1 MKASAWQRFFPAA
14 GLLATAGITSAATG
28 EWWVLGLG
36 TLASVVLAL
45 LNRGGPQLPAGL
57 DATHQAMAR
66 TLWRAKEQLAA
77 ELSGVPE
84 SARALLAM
92 SSAQLERIGAQG
104 LALVARHQE
113 MQSYLAQAGV
123 EALKQEHARLEKL
136 AAQSPDAAASERYR
150 EAAKVREEQL
160 AHAAALQGHVA
171 RLDAELAALQA
182 RLEAV
187 RLQVLTLRSAQADS
201 EVAESSQRVS
211 ADLSGL
217 SREIGAIS
225 ESFEEL
231 AEAPRQAQRT
241 RNS

>member
-1 MKASAWQRFFPAA
+1 MKESAWQKFFPAA
-14 GLLATAGITSAATG
+14 GVLATAGVTSAATG

-36 TLASVVLAL
+36 ALASGVLAV
-45 LNRGGPQLPAGL
+45 LNRGGPPLPAGL
-57 DATHQAMAR
+57 DATHRSMAL
-66 TLWRAKEQLAA
+66 TLWKAKEQLAS
-77 ELSGVPE
+77 ELSSVPE

-92 SSAQLERIGAQG
+92 STSQLERIGAQG

-113 MQSYLAQAGV
+113 LQSYLAQAG
-123 EALKQEHARLEKL
+123 EATLTAEHARLRKL
-136 AAQSPDAAASERYR
+136 AEESPDRAASERYH

-160 AHAAALQGHVA
+160 AHAAALRGHVA
-171 RLDAELAALQA
+171 RLDAELATLQA
-182 RLEAV
+182 KLEAV

-201 EVAESSQRVS
+201 EVAESSQRVT

-241 RNS
+241 HNS